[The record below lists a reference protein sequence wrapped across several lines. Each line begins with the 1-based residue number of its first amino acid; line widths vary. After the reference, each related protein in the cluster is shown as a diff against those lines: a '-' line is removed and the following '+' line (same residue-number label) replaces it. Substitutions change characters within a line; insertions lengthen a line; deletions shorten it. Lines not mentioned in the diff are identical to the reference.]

1 MKNNTKEKILVI
13 TYFYGTRGCCPA
25 EWADDKLDAMCKM
38 EKNTILLTSIFSKK
52 NISNDVKHYRIPSL
66 SIQDLRHELGELKN
80 ENMKMPY
87 LKLLLFFP
95 FIITIGFGLDLL
107 QKVIVSGNGGGKWS
121 WTLPAAICSLY
132 LAIRYDCKQ
141 IFTTGGPASAHLAGS
156 FVTILTGKR
165 LICELQDPLTGKDIG
180 RTVNSSKLLGV
191 VEKIIM
197 KTANKV
203 VFVTENAADFA
214 RSKYINVKADILS
227 IYPGSKYFSKNE
239 NTEKQSSKLK
249 MIHLGTL
256 YSTRNFNTLIQ
267 AIDELIEEKLIDEN
281 KIEILNLG
289 EIYGD
294 IKEHHLSRSY
304 IKQVSIKPREE
315 AIQIASSFD
324 VSLLI
329 QHIDNRSESTIPY
342 KTYDYINI
350 GNPILGL
357 TNSEEL
363 SRLLNQNGHI
373 AVDVINIK
381 LIKEKIINLFT
392 EYSECKKNIKPLSID
407 IINQTKLILDKK

>member
-1 MKNNTKEKILVI
+1 MKNSKKEKILVI

-52 NISNDVKHYRIPSL
+52 NTSKGVVHYRIPSL
-66 SIQDLRHELGELKN
+66 SIQDLRHEVGELKN
-80 ENMKMPY
+80 ENMNIPY
-87 LKLLLFFP
+87 LKLLLFLP
-95 FIITIGFGLDLL
+95 FVITIGLGLDLL
-107 QKVIVSGNGGGKWS
+107 QKVITSGNGGGKWS
-121 WTLPAAICSLY
+121 WTFPAAVCALY
-132 LAIRYDCKQ
+132 LSIRHNCKQ

-156 FVTILTGKR
+156 FVTLLTGKN
-165 LICELQDPLTGKDIG
+165 LVCELQDPLTGKDIG
-180 RTVNSSKLLGV
+180 RTVNSAKLLSA

-197 KTANKV
+197 KTADKV
-203 VFVTENAADFA
+203 VFVTKNAADFA
-214 RSKYINVKADILS
+214 KSKYTDVKANIVA

-267 AIDELIEEKLIDEN
+267 SIDELIEEKIINEDE
-281 KIEILNLG
+281 IEILNLG

-315 AIQIASSFD
+315 AIEIASSYD

-329 QHIDNRSESTIPY
+329 QHVDSRSESTIPY

-363 SRLLNQNGHI
+363 SVLLNENGHI
-373 AVDVINIK
+373 AINVNNVK
-381 LIKEKIINLFT
+381 LIKQQLLNLLRDYTKIST
-392 EYSECKKNIKPLSID
+392 NIRPISID
-407 IINQTKLILDKK
+407 IVKQTLEILN